1 MLRFEIK
8 KVFSKRMNQLAMLIL
23 LAIVLIGS
31 FLTINDVKYI
41 EADGT
46 TISGIL
52 AGRKL
57 KKAQNAWK
65 GELTEEVLREIQ
77 TINSEINAEA
87 KASGISPDTIEYD
100 KVAAKKQGFQE
111 ISDMIG
117 RAFVEFDGFD
127 YFRSDSVGEDEVG
140 ALYERRISSLKE
152 YLEREDI
159 KNTISEK
166 EKEYLINQ
174 WESLK
179 TPFHYEYAGGWKAIL
194 DSQYVPTLM
203 TILAVILG
211 FLVAGI
217 FSDEFQLRADSIF
230 FSARHGRD
238 KAVLAKV
245 GAGVCIATIVYWGT
259 VLLYSLLV
267 LGALGFGGASCP
279 VQCGYSSWN
288 SIYNFTYIQD
298 YLFTTIGGYVGSMAI
313 LLTEMFVS
321 AKSRSTAI
329 AIVVP
334 IVLACVPMFLGRIPM
349 FSRII
354 TFFPDALLRIN
365 VYLDEFWLC
374 EIGGNVTGLFT
385 FLIPP
390 YLAFCVAGAPVLYQ
404 VYKKVEVK

>member
-179 TPFHYEYAGGWKAIL
+179 IG
-194 DSQYVPTLM
+194 
-203 TILAVILG
+203 
-211 FLVAGI
+211 
-217 FSDEFQLRADSIF
+217 RA
-230 FSARHGRD
+230 H
-238 KAVLAKV
+238 V
-245 GAGVCIATIVYWGT
+245 
-259 VLLYSLLV
+259 
-267 LGALGFGGASCP
+267 
-279 VQCGYSSWN
+279 
-288 SIYNFTYIQD
+288 
-298 YLFTTIGGYVGSMAI
+298 
-313 LLTEMFVS
+313 
-321 AKSRSTAI
+321 
-329 AIVVP
+329 
-334 IVLACVPMFLGRIPM
+334 
-349 FSRII
+349 
-354 TFFPDALLRIN
+354 
-365 VYLDEFWLC
+365 
-374 EIGGNVTGLFT
+374 
-385 FLIPP
+385 
-390 YLAFCVAGAPVLYQ
+390 
-404 VYKKVEVK
+404 